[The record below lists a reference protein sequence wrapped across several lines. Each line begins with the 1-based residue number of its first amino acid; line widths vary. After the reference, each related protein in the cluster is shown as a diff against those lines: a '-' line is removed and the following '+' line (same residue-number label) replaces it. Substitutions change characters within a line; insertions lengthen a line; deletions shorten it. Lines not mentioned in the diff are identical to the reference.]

1 MIKVLLVD
9 DHMLV
14 RVGLIEV
21 IETHGGM
28 KVVADVAN
36 GEEALVAYES
46 HRPDVVVMDFRMPG
60 ESGADT
66 TRRLIERHPDAKV
79 LILSVYEGEED
90 VGRAVQSGARGYL
103 SKGVDT
109 ADLLDAITSLA
120 EDRPYFPARIAQKIR
135 KRDER
140 GRLTE
145 REMTTLELLVQG
157 MSNKEISQELSISV
171 ATVKLHISNI
181 LEKMEVSDRTQA
193 AIAAVQRGVVHL
205 DD

>member
-1 MIKVLLVD
+1 
-9 DHMLV
+9 
-14 RVGLIEV
+14 
-21 IETHGGM
+21 
-28 KVVADVAN
+28 
-36 GEEALVAYES
+36 
-46 HRPDVVVMDFRMPG
+46 VVMDFRMPG

-90 VGRAVQSGARGYL
+90 VGRAVQAGARGYL